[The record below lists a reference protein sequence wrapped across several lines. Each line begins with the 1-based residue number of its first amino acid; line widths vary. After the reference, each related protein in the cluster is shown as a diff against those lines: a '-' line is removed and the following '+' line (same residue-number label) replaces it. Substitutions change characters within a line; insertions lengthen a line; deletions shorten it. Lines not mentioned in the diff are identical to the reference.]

1 MAKNKDSK
9 SFQSN
14 RFRKVLLKWY
24 KAHKRDL
31 PWRKTKDPYKILI
44 SEIMLQ
50 QTQVETVIPYYKTW
64 MKKFGTI
71 KRLAG
76 ASLDEVLLLW
86 EGMGYYS
93 RARNLHLTAREIVK
107 NYNGK
112 IPCSYKDLLDLPGI
126 GKYTAGAVVSIAFDQ
141 PVPAIDANVRRVLS
155 RLFCLS
161 PSLGN
166 DKKYWELAVNLMGS
180 ASPSEFNQ
188 AMMEIGALVCIAK
201 NPRCPNCPVR
211 SYCKAYSKGIQ
222 ARYPAIEKPKK
233 VEEIEVVLG
242 IIFNDNMIYVQK
254 RPPQGL
260 FAGLWEF
267 PGGKV
272 EPGESPEEALHRE
285 LKEELRVKVRIIS
298 NGKSI
303 RHSYTRFKV
312 MLHPFICLSRKRFSP
327 KSLKD
332 EYRWVLRNELKNHAF
347 PAANRKIIRTLM
359 EEKDYQKLV
368 AT

>member
-1 MAKNKDSK
+1 MRKREEYK
-9 SFQSN
+9 SFKSSQ
-14 RFRKVLLKWY
+14 FRKGLLSWY
-24 KAHKRDL
+24 KVQKRDL

-50 QTQVETVIPYYKTW
+50 QTQVETVIPYYKAW
-64 MKKFGTI
+64 MKKFNTI
-71 KRLAG
+71 KKLAA
-76 ASLDEVLLLW
+76 ASLDEALILW

-93 RARNLHLTAREIVK
+93 RARNLHLTAKEIVK

-112 IPCSYKDLLDLPGI
+112 IPNSYEDLLHLPGI
-126 GKYTAGAVVSIAFDQ
+126 GKYTAGAIASIAFNE
-141 PVPAIDANVRRVLS
+141 PVPAIDANVRRVLT

-161 PSLGN
+161 PSLAN
-166 DKKYWELAVNLMGS
+166 DKTFWELALNLMAT

-188 AMMEIGALVCIAK
+188 AMMEIGALICIAK

-211 SYCKAYSKGIQ
+211 SCCKAFSKGTQ
-222 ARYPAIEKPKK
+222 ARYPAIRKPKK

-242 IIFNDNMIYVQK
+242 IIFNNNMVYIQK

-272 EPGESPEEALHRE
+272 KPGESPEKALHRE
-285 LKEELRVKVRIIS
+285 LKEELGEKVRIIS

-303 RHSYTRFKV
+303 RHNYTSFKV
-312 MLHPFICLSRKRFSP
+312 LLHPFICSTQKRFSP
-327 KSLKD
+327 GSRKR
-332 EYRWVLRNELKNHAF
+332 EFRWISREDLKNYAF
-347 PAANRKIIRTLM
+347 PAANRKIIRTLK
-359 EEKDYQKLV
+359 EE
-368 AT
+368 

>member
-1 MAKNKDSK
+1 MRKRAEYK
-9 SFQSN
+9 SFQSS
-14 RFRKVLLKWY
+14 RFRKSLLKWY
-24 KAHKRDL
+24 KAQKRDL

-50 QTQVETVIPYYKTW
+50 QTQVETVIPYYKAW
-64 MKKFGTI
+64 MKKFNTI
-71 KRLAG
+71 KKLAV
-76 ASLDEVLLLW
+76 ASLDEVLMLW

-93 RARNLHLTAREIVK
+93 RARNLHLTAKEIVK

-112 IPCSYKDLLDLPGI
+112 IPDSFEDLLHLPGI
-126 GKYTAGAVVSIAFDQ
+126 GKYTAGAIVSIAFNK
-141 PVPAIDANVRRVLS
+141 PAPAIDANVKRVLT

-161 PSLGN
+161 PSSSK
-166 DKKYWELAVNLMGS
+166 DKTFWELALNIMVT

-188 AMMEIGALVCIAK
+188 AMMEIGALICVAK

-211 SYCKAYSKGIQ
+211 SYCKAYSKGMQ
-222 ARYPAIEKPKK
+222 TRYPAIRKPKK

-242 IIFNDNMIYVQK
+242 IIFNNNMVYIQK

-272 EPGESPEEALHRE
+272 EQGESPEKALHRE
-285 LKEELRVKVRIIS
+285 LKEELGEKVRIIS
-298 NGKSI
+298 NGKAI
-303 RHSYTRFKV
+303 RHNYTRFKV
-312 MLHPFICLSRKRFSP
+312 LLHPFICSARKRFSP
-327 KSLKD
+327 GSRKGKF
-332 EYRWVLRNELKNHAF
+332 RWISREELKNYAF

-359 EEKDYQKLV
+359 E
-368 AT
+368 

>member
-1 MAKNKDSK
+1 MHSK
-9 SFQSN
+9 KIIMRKRAEYKSSQSS
-14 RFRKVLLKWY
+14 RFRKVLLSWY
-24 KAHKRDL
+24 KAQKRDL

-50 QTQVETVIPYYKTW
+50 QTQVETVIPYYKAW
-64 MKKFGTI
+64 MKKFNTI
-71 KRLAG
+71 KKLAT
-76 ASLDEVLLLW
+76 ASLDEALMLW

-93 RARNLHLTAREIVK
+93 RARNLHLTAQEIEK

-112 IPCSYKDLLDLPGI
+112 IPDSFKNLIQLPGI
-126 GKYTAGAVVSIAFDQ
+126 GKYTAGAIASIAFNE
-141 PVPAIDANVRRVLS
+141 PVPAIDANVRRVLT

-161 PSLGN
+161 PSSSK
-166 DKKYWELAVNLMGS
+166 DKIFWKLALNLMVT

-211 SYCKAYSKGIQ
+211 SYCNAYLKGMQ
-222 ARYPAIEKPKK
+222 ARYPAIRKPKK

-242 IIFNDNMIYVQK
+242 IIFNGSMVYVQK

-272 EPGESPEEALHRE
+272 EPGERPEKALHRE
-285 LKEELRVKVRIIS
+285 LKEELGEKVRIIS
-298 NGKSI
+298 SGKAI
-303 RHSYTRFKV
+303 RHNYTRFKV
-312 MLHPFICLSRKRFSP
+312 LLHPFICSAQKKFSPGSRKGEF
-327 KSLKD
+327 
-332 EYRWVLRNELKNHAF
+332 RWILQKELKNYPF
-347 PAANRKIIRTLM
+347 PTANRKIIQSLRFP
-359 EEKDYQKLV
+359 
-368 AT
+368 